1 MNFERGLK
9 PTTEMIEAAR
19 VAKEKLANWELIR
32 KQVNAQRKLVNDLSK
47 KINDLVQAK
56 KWQHAETPQEV
67 IATKRECSDAGEQHI
82 EETEVL
88 QAFEIALANTHQDY
102 NSASAKVDDL
112 VKSRFMM
119 ESDKV
124 EKKIRGNLDNAL
136 LSRQ

>member
-1 MNFERGLK
+1 
-9 PTTEMIEAAR
+9 
-19 VAKEKLANWELIR
+19 
-32 KQVNAQRKLVNDLSK
+32 VNAQRKLVNDLSRK
-47 KINDLVQAK
+47 VNDLVQAK
-56 KWQHAETPQEV
+56 KWQHAKPQEV
-67 IATKRECSDAGEQHI
+67 IAAKRECSDAAEQHI

-88 QAFEIALANTHQDY
+88 QAFEIALTNTHQDY

-119 ESDKV
+119 ESARV